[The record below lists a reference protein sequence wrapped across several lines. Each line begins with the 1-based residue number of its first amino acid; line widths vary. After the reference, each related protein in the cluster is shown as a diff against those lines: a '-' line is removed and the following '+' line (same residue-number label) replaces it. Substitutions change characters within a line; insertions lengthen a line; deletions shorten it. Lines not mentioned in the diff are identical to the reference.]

1 LLYRMSLSH
10 PDRREKHFREFHLS
24 VMFEGCTSG
33 ARPAPT
39 RRLPA
44 RRGSARTLPAGRT
57 AATFRCLQRL
67 INMRWMLWLEIAV
80 LSACGSAQAQTPA
93 APSAQP
99 GPGSAPA
106 AGVVPVN
113 PDLSSAILQWAPPAL
128 AQLSAQAV
136 AKESF
141 TLDRAMLAAAAG
153 LVPDSDADVRQ
164 AVAKLDGVSV
174 HVLRFGDPAAI
185 DVAQVDAIRQA
196 YHLRGWKHVVSS
208 TSVGGA
214 VHNQTTDV
222 WLVLDGAN
230 VRGAVVLVESPRS
243 LTLATVAGNLSPV
256 DLLHLRGHFGIP
268 RFEGDGLNDAGEK

>member
-1 LLYRMSLSH
+1 
-10 PDRREKHFREFHLS
+10 
-24 VMFEGCTSG
+24 
-33 ARPAPT
+33 
-39 RRLPA
+39 
-44 RRGSARTLPAGRT
+44 
-57 AATFRCLQRL
+57 
-67 INMRWMLWLEIAV
+67 MLWLEIAV